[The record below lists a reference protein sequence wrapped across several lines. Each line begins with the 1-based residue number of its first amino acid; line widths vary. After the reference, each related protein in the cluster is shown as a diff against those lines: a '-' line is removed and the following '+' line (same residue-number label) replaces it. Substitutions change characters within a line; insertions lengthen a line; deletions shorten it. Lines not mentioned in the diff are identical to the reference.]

1 MNTQGRRL
9 GRGLGGLIQSTIH
22 EPSQEEVKSADSLPV
37 AEIRANPFQP
47 RRHFDAAALDELK
60 ESIREHG
67 VLQPIVVRRGA
78 VGYEVVAGERR
89 LRASRDL
96 GLGHIPAVI
105 RDVDDAGMQTLALV
119 ENLQREDLNPLE
131 KARALKA
138 MMGAQGLTQEAVAAR
153 VGKDRVTIAN
163 LLRLLDLP
171 EEVRT
176 WIEEGKLS
184 AGQARAILQV
194 QGDPKRVQ
202 MARLALDRELSVR
215 DIERLARLTTG
226 GGGKKGVRA
235 AKDPFVAD
243 LEDRIRR
250 ALSAKVTVK
259 AKRRGGV
266 IEIEYADATE
276 LDALLQRMGAV

>member
-1 MNTQGRRL
+1 MNMHGRRL
-9 GRGLGGLIQSTIH
+9 GRGLGGLIQSTVS
-22 EPSQEEVKSADSLPV
+22 EATPEEAKSADSLPV
-37 AEIRANPFQP
+37 SEIRANPFQP
-47 RRHFDAAALDELK
+47 RRHFDPAALDDLK
-60 ESIREHG
+60 SSIREHG

-78 VGYEVVAGERR
+78 VGFEVVAGERR

-96 GLGHIPAVI
+96 GLTRIPAVI

-119 ENLQREDLNPLE
+119 ENIQREDLNPIE

-138 MMGAQGLTQEAVAAR
+138 MMGSLNLTQEAVAAR

-163 LLRLLDLP
+163 LIRILELP

-184 AGQARAILQV
+184 AGQARTILQV
-194 QGDPKRVQ
+194 QGDPKRLQ
-202 MARLALDRELSVR
+202 LARLAVERDLSVR
-215 DIERLARLTTG
+215 DLERLARLSGG
-226 GGGKKGVRA
+226 GGGKKGSRA

-250 ALSAKVTVK
+250 ALSAKVRVV
-259 AKRRGGV
+259 AKRQGGV

-276 LDALLQRMGAV
+276 LDALLQRMGAA